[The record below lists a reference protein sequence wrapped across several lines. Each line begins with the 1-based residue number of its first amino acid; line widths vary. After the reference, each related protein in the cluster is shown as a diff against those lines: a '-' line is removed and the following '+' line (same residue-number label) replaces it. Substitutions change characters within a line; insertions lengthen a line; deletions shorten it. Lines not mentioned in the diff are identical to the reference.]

1 MRKIV
6 LFEKKKLKSEIF
18 YKQIKEMIIKNE
30 LEAGFPLSER
40 KLCEILDA
48 SRTPVR
54 EALKRLASERFVDM
68 TPEYGVFVSKISYE
82 NITEIYDIR
91 EMLEALSVRIITL
104 SNDERKIKFI
114 AKITEEFRAAM
125 EKKDYDRANV
135 LDIKFHGYL
144 INECENKRLK
154 EMLIP
159 IFDHTR
165 RITRLTKYNDEWAH
179 LSLSKHLEIVEKIK
193 SGDVKAAEEAM
204 REHIRES
211 KQNQLKRWI
220 K

>member
-1 MRKIV
+1 MKKAEF
-6 LFEKKKLKSEIF
+6 FEKKELKSETF
-18 YKQIKEMIIKNE
+18 YKQIKEMIIKNQFE
-30 LEAGFPLSER
+30 PGFPLSER
-40 KLCEILDA
+40 KLCDMLDA

-68 TPEYGVFVSKISYE
+68 TPEYGVFVSRINFE
-82 NITEIYDIR
+82 TITEIYDIR
-91 EMLEALSVRIITL
+91 EMLEALSVRMITL
-104 SNDERKIKFI
+104 SSDENKFDFI
-114 AKITEEFRAAM
+114 AKITDEFKEAM
-125 EKKDYDRANV
+125 ETKDYDRANL

-144 INECENKRLK
+144 INECENNRLK

-159 IFDHTR
+159 IFEHTR

-179 LSLSKHLEIVEKIK
+179 QALGKHLEIVEKIK

-211 KQNQLKRWI
+211 KRNQLKRWMI
-220 K
+220 